1 MNDSFERS
9 PPDWTRFE
17 PTLSHLGLKTNPNL
31 SPLDVSMASTEEC
44 FEEDSIQSALSSF
57 HTSLKTLNS
66 RPSQLDRE
74 SGKRRRMRRWEL
86 FASTLLAQATITPK
100 TLKAA
105 LNGQPEHNS
114 PASECLPICLSLEPV
129 PRR

>member
-9 PPDWTRFE
+9 SPSDWTRFE

-57 HTSLKTLNS
+57 HTSRKTLNS
-66 RPSQLDRE
+66 TQTFTVGPGERE
-74 SGKRRRMRRWEL
+74 EKKDEDEEVGVV
-86 FASTLLAQATITPK
+86 
-100 TLKAA
+100 
-105 LNGQPEHNS
+105 
-114 PASECLPICLSLEPV
+114 C
-129 PRR
+129 